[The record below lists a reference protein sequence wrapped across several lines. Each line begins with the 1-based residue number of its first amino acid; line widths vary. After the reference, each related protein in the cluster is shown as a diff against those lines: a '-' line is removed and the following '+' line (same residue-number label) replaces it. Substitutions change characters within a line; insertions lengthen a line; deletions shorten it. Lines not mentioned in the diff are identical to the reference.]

1 MTTESNLS
9 PPGSPGRRILN
20 IRVVLVAAVAVGTLW
35 FVVDRRI
42 ATNELKNAR
51 TYLRQRRDVEA
62 EQALS
67 RYLATFPRD
76 DDAVLMWAQAVVSG
90 DQRTPEEA
98 ARLAIEKLETIPDE
112 SPRAGEARMREGRLA
127 LLILKQASKAEQR
140 LQRSAQLDPGILDT
154 HYLLWKLFDMT
165 ERFQFSEPHFWNTLK
180 LTPQAGKAERLRE
193 WYVSQFSPSAA
204 NADLDR
210 KMGFLKPG
218 ALPGEQ
224 SDLARL
230 EEFFS
235 SEPDSPMVAA
245 ALAQWYLRNR
255 KRNEALAILKGI
267 ADNNDAGND
276 SFFLPTFISALI
288 ETGELE
294 TAKQRFASW
303 PKGKDGY
310 DYWIT
315 AGRIS
320 DLVDRDNKAAGHAY
334 DEALKIWPGP
344 VDWPTMHRK
353 SQCSAR
359 MGERDR
365 AAEERA
371 RSKKVELLMEP
382 EVHQR
387 LRRALADLNSQET
400 ALQMIEFYNQLDRK
414 GEAEE
419 WQKVLDELRHGQ

>member
-1 MTTESNLS
+1 M
-9 PPGSPGRRILN
+9 
-20 IRVVLVAAVAVGTLW
+20 LVASVVMGTVW
-35 FVVDRRI
+35 FVVDCRI
-42 ATNELKNAR
+42 ATNEMKKAR
-51 TYLRQRRDVEA
+51 TFLRQRRDVEA

-67 RYLATFPRD
+67 RYLRTFPGD

-98 ARLAIEKLETIPDE
+98 AQLAIQKLETIPDD
-112 SPRAGEARMREGRLA
+112 SPRAAEARMREGRLA
-127 LLILKQASKAEQR
+127 LLILKQASRAEQR

-165 ERFQFSEPHFWNTLK
+165 ERFQFSEPQFWNTLK

-210 KMGFLKPG
+210 HMGFLKPG
-218 ALPGEQ
+218 NLPGEQ
-224 SDLARL
+224 SDLVRL

-235 SEPDSPMVAA
+235 SEPESPMVVA

-255 KRNEALAILKGI
+255 KRDEALAILTGI
-267 ADNNDAGND
+267 AETKEARND
-276 SFFLPTFISALI
+276 SFFLSTYISALT
-288 ETGELE
+288 ETGDLE
-294 TAKQRFASW
+294 VAKQQFAAW
-303 PKGKDGY
+303 PEGKNGY

-315 AGRIS
+315 AGRIR
-320 DLVDRDNKAAGHAY
+320 DLVDRDNKLAGQAY

-359 MGERDR
+359 LGERDR
-365 AAEERA
+365 ATEERA
-371 RSKKVELLMEP
+371 RSKKIELLMEP

-387 LRRALADLNSQET
+387 LRTALADLNSQET
-400 ALQMIEFYNQLDRK
+400 ALQMIEFYDQLERK

-419 WQKVLDELRHGQ
+419 WQKVLDELRQRR

>member
-1 MTTESNLS
+1 M
-9 PPGSPGRRILN
+9 
-20 IRVVLVAAVAVGTLW
+20 LVATIVLGALW

-42 ATNELKNAR
+42 ATHELKKAR
-51 TYLRQRRDVEA
+51 TFLRQRRDVEA
-62 EQALS
+62 EQALN
-67 RYLATFPRD
+67 RYLRTFPGD

-90 DQRTPEEA
+90 DQRTPEDA
-98 ARLAIEKLETIPDE
+98 AGLAIQKLETIPDQ
-112 SPRAGEARMREGRLA
+112 SPRAAEARMREGRLA
-127 LLILKQASKAEQR
+127 LLILKQATKAEQR

-204 NADLDR
+204 NAALDR
-210 KMGFLKPG
+210 HMGFLKPG
-218 ALPGEQ
+218 NLPGEQ
-224 SDLARL
+224 SDIARL

-235 SEPDSPMVAA
+235 SEPESPMVVA
-245 ALAQWYLRNR
+245 ALAQWHLRNR
-255 KRNEALAILKGI
+255 KREEAMAILNEI
-267 ADNNDAGND
+267 AEKAEAKNN
-276 SFFLPTFISALI
+276 SFFLSTFISALI

-294 TAKQRFASW
+294 AAKQQFLFW
-303 PKGKDGY
+303 PKGQSGY
-310 DYWIT
+310 DYWVT

-320 DLVDRDNKAAGHAY
+320 DLIDRDNKAAGLAY

-344 VDWPTMHRK
+344 VDWSTMHRK

-365 AAEERA
+365 ASEERA
-371 RSKKVELLMEP
+371 RSKKIELLMEP

-387 LRRALADLNSQET
+387 LRNALADLNSQDT
-400 ALQMIEFYNQLDRK
+400 ALQMIDFYNQLDRK

-419 WQKVLDELRHGQ
+419 WQKVLDELRQGQ

>member
-1 MTTESNLS
+1 M
-9 PPGSPGRRILN
+9 RIL
-20 IRVVLVAAVAVGTLW
+20 LVAVVAFGTLW

-42 ATNELKNAR
+42 ATNELKKAR
-51 TYLRQRRDVEA
+51 TFLRQRRDVEA

-67 RYLATFPRD
+67 RYLRTFPAD

-90 DQRTPEEA
+90 DQRTPEDA
-98 ARLAIEKLETIPDE
+98 AKLAIKKLEAIPDQ
-112 SPRAGEARMREGRLA
+112 SPRAAEARMREGRLA

-140 LQRSAQLDPGILDT
+140 LQRSAELDPDILDT

-180 LTPQAGKAERLRE
+180 LTPQSGKAERLRE

-204 NADLDR
+204 NAALDR
-210 KMGFLKPG
+210 HMGFLKPG
-218 ALPGEQ
+218 SLPGEQ

-230 EEFFS
+230 EELFS
-235 SEPDSPMVAA
+235 SEPESPMVVA
-245 ALAQWYLRNR
+245 ALAQWHLRNR
-255 KRNEALAILKGI
+255 KRDEAMAILRSVAEK
-267 ADNNDAGND
+267 DDAKND
-276 SFFLPTFISALI
+276 SFFLSIFISALI

-294 TAKQRFASW
+294 TAKQQFLLW
-303 PKGKDGY
+303 PKGKNGY
-310 DYWIT
+310 DYWVT
-315 AGRIS
+315 FGRIS
-320 DLVDRDNKAAGHAY
+320 DLVDRDNKAAGQAY

-365 AAEERA
+365 ATEERA
-371 RSKKVELLMEP
+371 RSKKIESLMEP

-387 LRRALADLNSQET
+387 LRKALADLTSQDT
-400 ALQMIEFYNQLDRK
+400 ALQMLEFYKQLDRR

-419 WQKVLDELRHGQ
+419 WQKVLDELRQGH

>member
-1 MTTESNLS
+1 MTTESKLR
-9 PPGSPGRRILN
+9 PPKSQSRRARL
-20 IRVVLVAAVAVGTLW
+20 IRVLLVATVVMGTVW

-42 ATNELKNAR
+42 ATRELKKAR
-51 TYLRQRRDVEA
+51 TFLRQRRDVEA
-62 EQALS
+62 EQALN
-67 RYLATFPRD
+67 RYLRTFPGD
-76 DDAVLMWAQAVVSG
+76 NDAILMWAQAVVSG

-98 ARLAIEKLETIPDE
+98 AQLAIEKLETIPDD
-112 SPRAGEARMREGRLA
+112 SPRAAEARMREGRLA
-127 LLILKQASKAEQR
+127 LLILKQASRAEQR

-165 ERFQFSEPHFWNTLK
+165 ERFQFSEPHFWSTLK

-210 KMGFLKPG
+210 HMGFLKPG
-218 ALPGEQ
+218 NLPGEQ
-224 SDLARL
+224 SDLVRL

-235 SEPDSPMVAA
+235 SEPESPMVVA

-255 KRNEALAILKGI
+255 KRDEALAILKGI
-267 ADNNDAGND
+267 AEKEDARSD
-276 SFFLPTFISALI
+276 SFFQSTYISALI
-288 ETGELE
+288 ETGQLE
-294 TAKQRFASW
+294 AAKQQFAAW
-303 PKGKDGY
+303 PEGKNGY

-320 DLVDRDNKAAGHAY
+320 DLVDRDNKVAGQAY

-359 MGERDR
+359 LGERDR

-371 RSKKVELLMEP
+371 RSKKIELLMEP

-387 LRRALADLNSQET
+387 LRNSLADLNSQET
-400 ALQMIEFYNQLDRK
+400 ALQMIEFYNQLERK

-419 WQKVLDELRHGQ
+419 WQKVLDELRQRR